1 MSTLH
6 PDHLGRTQ
14 TAGTLAGYQVQ
25 TISLDM
31 ADHPERPKSCMALNS
46 SQTWA
51 RWSEGEWV
59 RTNRVSRNLD
69 LLSVEWSAADAAEVW
84 GALIGGQGW
93 IPVAEANCADP
104 KRRAWAEKAWCTT
117 YAQRVFRRGERI
129 YGRVK
134 P

>member
-14 TAGTLAGYQVQ
+14 TVGFLVGYPVQ

-31 ADHPERPKSCMALNS
+31 ADHPERPKSAMALNS

-84 GALIGGQGW
+84 GALIGGQGY
-93 IPVAEANCADP
+93 IPVAEADCADP
-104 KRRAWAEKAWCTT
+104 ERRAMAERDWCAA
-117 YAQRVFRRGERI
+117 YAAGVPR
-129 YGRVK
+129 
-134 P
+134 